1 MTKSTKNCKML
12 LKPSFIFIFIFIPI
26 LILIL
31 VILILIVIPITIIMW
46 FIGEC
51 FRIIV
56 HWFEFK
62 GKS

>member
-12 LKPSFIFIFIFIPI
+12 LKPSFIFILI

>member
-12 LKPSFIFIFIFIPI
+12 LKPSFIIIPILI

>member
-12 LKPSFIFIFIFIPI
+12 LKPSFIFIPILI

>member
-1 MTKSTKNCKML
+1 ML
-12 LKPSFIFIFIFIPI
+12 LKPSFIFIPILI